1 MANMNNDWLKQLAPA
16 HAPAAPGIWPLAP
29 GWWILLTL
37 LLIGLG
43 ALIYRAR
50 RQATRLSRAALQ
62 ELKQLQNKPINDTQL
77 AVELERLLRRY
88 AIAAY
93 GRETVANLSGAAW
106 LEFVVSHGG
115 TKLSGASGNSLI
127 GAAYGSKVV
136 AERDIWLRGA
146 ANFLRCR
153 K

>member
-1 MANMNNDWLKQLAPA
+1 MNNDWLKQLAPA

-29 GWWILLTL
+29 GWWILLAL
-37 LLIGLG
+37 LFVGLG
-43 ALIYRAR
+43 TLIYRAR
-50 RQATRLSRAALQ
+50 RQATKLSRAALQ
-62 ELKQLQNKPINDTQL
+62 ELKQLETKPINDTQL
-77 AVELERLLRRY
+77 AIELERLLRRY

-93 GRETVANLSGAAW
+93 GRETVASLSGAAW

-115 TKLSGASGNSLI
+115 TELAGTSGSSLI

-136 AERDIWLRGA
+136 AERDSWLRGA
-146 ANFLRCR
+146 ANFLRRR